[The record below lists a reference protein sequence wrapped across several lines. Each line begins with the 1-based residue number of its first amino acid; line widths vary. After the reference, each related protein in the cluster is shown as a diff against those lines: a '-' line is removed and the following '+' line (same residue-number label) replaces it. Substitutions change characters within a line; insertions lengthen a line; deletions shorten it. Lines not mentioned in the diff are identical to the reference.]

1 MKIEKKH
8 IKSILSFFQDA
19 YPFPAWELDQLLA
32 DLGDEKNLI
41 GHLVYL
47 HDKQLI
53 DGEFSF
59 IYNDRDKPWDIRINS
74 IRINAMGIDYLSEL
88 TTFRAAAI
96 L

>member
-8 IKSILSFFQDA
+8 IKSILTFFQDA
-19 YPFPAWELDQLLA
+19 YPFPVWELDKLLA
-32 DLGDEKNLI
+32 DVGDETTLI

-53 DGEFSF
+53 DGEFNF
-59 IYNDRDKPWDIRINS
+59 TYTDRDKPWDIRIYS
-74 IRINAMGIDYLSEL
+74 IRINAAGIDYLSEI
-88 TTFRAAAI
+88 TTVRAAAI